1 MRLATIRASTSVVPP
16 AAAATT
22 SVIGRLGKFC
32 AAAACADKKT
42 AAIAAI
48 TDLIIV
54 SPMMPEGICPRYR

>member
-1 MRLATIRASTSVVPP
+1 VPP

-22 SVIGRLGKFC
+22 SVIDRFGKFC
-32 AAAACADKKT
+32 AAAACADKTT

-54 SPMMPEGICPRYR
+54 SPVMPDGINPPYRQMRDATGN

>member
-22 SVIGRLGKFC
+22 SVIDRFGKFS
-32 AAAACADKKT
+32 AADACTHKTT

-54 SPMMPEGICPRYR
+54 SPVMPS

>member
-22 SVIGRLGKFC
+22 SVIDRFGKLS
-32 AAAACADKKT
+32 AAAVCADKTT

-48 TDLIIV
+48 TDLIVI
-54 SPMMPEGICPRYR
+54 SPRDA